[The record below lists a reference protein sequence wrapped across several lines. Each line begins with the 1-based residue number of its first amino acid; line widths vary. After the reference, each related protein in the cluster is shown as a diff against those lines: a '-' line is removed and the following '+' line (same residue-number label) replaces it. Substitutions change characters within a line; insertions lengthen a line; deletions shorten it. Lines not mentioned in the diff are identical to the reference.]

1 MAQQTEKQMT
11 LQELTQRSEAARLRL
26 TESHARLKHKLDLPA
41 RAKESVMEKPMKW
54 LGGSLATGF
63 MGSFLFRRKKTPEKV
78 KELKR
83 QRGFLLGALSLALAM
98 GKPLA
103 KVYATKL
110 LKDYLAGRIASGQWG
125 RFANVGK
132 PPY

>member
-83 QRGFLLGALSLALAM
+83 QRGFLLGALSHVVFDVARHRRTEVIGLLDVSGGYKKLITS
-98 GKPLA
+98 GKSFNLF
-103 KVYATKL
+103 TE
-110 LKDYLAGRIASGQWG
+110 R
-125 RFANVGK
+125 
-132 PPY
+132 